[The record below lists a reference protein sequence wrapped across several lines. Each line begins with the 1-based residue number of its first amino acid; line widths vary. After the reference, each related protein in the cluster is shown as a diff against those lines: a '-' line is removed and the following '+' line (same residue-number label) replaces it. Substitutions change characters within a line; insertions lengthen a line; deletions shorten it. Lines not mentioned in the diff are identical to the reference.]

1 MEENEFKEVG
11 LNPESI
17 GLKDNNNKR
26 KKILIISGICL
37 CALAIITAIILIIT
51 LNNKEEEEKDTKPKG
66 RNLLDIEKLKKY
78 KKPYYYYNTSLLN
91 ETIDKVLK
99 LAKKHDMKIQILMKK
114 LLKSLLRILK

>member
-17 GLKDNNNKR
+17 GLKDINNKR

-51 LNNKEEEEKDTKPKG
+51 LNNKEEEKDTKPKP
-66 RNLLDIEKLKKY
+66 RSLLDIEKLKKY
-78 KKPYYYYNTSLLN
+78 KTPYYYYNTSLLN
-91 ETIDKVLK
+91 ETIDEVLK

>member
-37 CALAIITAIILIIT
+37 CALAIITAIILIII
-51 LNNKEEEEKDTKPKG
+51 LNNKEEEEKDTKPKP
-66 RNLLDIEKLKKY
+66 RSLLDIEKLKKY
-78 KKPYYYYNTSLLN
+78 KTPYYYYNTSLLN
-91 ETIDKVLK
+91 ETIDEVLK
-99 LAKKHDMKIQILMKK
+99 LAKKT
-114 LLKSLLRILK
+114 